1 MRLTRHQIKLLS
13 EELAGQVQKLG
24 LAKLNVPA
32 AEAVS
37 VLEKALTDDLMVED
51 RLNDE
56 VREMLKGYSKEIEQG
71 KMDYKTMFDLVK
83 KKLVHERG
91 LVL

>member
-13 EELAGQVQKLG
+13 EELATQVQKLG

-32 AEAVS
+32 VEAVS
-37 VLEKALTDDLMVED
+37 ILEKALTDDLMVED

-56 VREMLKGYSKEIEQG
+56 VREILKGYSKEIEQG